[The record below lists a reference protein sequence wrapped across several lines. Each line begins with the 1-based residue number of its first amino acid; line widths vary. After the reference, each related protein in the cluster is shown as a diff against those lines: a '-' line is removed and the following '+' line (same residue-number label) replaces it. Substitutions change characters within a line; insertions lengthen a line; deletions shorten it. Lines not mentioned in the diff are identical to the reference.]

1 MFFLPSQTDAAAS
14 SALSSETKPMDDS
27 TDRTSTAL
35 LQAHLG
41 NPKSQLF
48 FLLAV
53 GIVFQYL
60 RVHFKNKIDRVKNT
74 RLIFFCFYQ
83 SRVEMGATRTIH
95 SLL

>member
-27 TDRTSTAL
+27 TDRTSSAL

-41 NPKSQLF
+41 NPKSQLV

-60 RVHFKNKIDRVKNT
+60 RVHFKNEIDKEYPFD
-74 RLIFFCFYQ
+74 FFCFYQ
-83 SRVEMGATRTIH
+83 SRVEMSATRTIH
-95 SLL
+95 SLP